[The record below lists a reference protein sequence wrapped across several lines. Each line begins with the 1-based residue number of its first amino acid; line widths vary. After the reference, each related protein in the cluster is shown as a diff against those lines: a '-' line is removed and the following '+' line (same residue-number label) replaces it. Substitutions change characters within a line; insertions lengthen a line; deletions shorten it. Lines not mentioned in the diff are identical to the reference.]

1 MDLYSPS
8 GSKFE
13 NAVAPATILGSHPC
27 ELLTLSVKDLQKMH
41 YEFPRA
47 YFEITESAAQ
57 YLQEELMLKE
67 EALRMLELEN
77 VESEV

>member
-1 MDLYSPS
+1 MY
-8 GSKFE
+8 
-13 NAVAPATILGSHPC
+13 
-27 ELLTLSVKDLQKMH
+27 
-41 YEFPRA
+41 YEFPQA

-57 YLQEELMLKE
+57 CLQEELMLKE

>member
-1 MDLYSPS
+1 
-8 GSKFE
+8 
-13 NAVAPATILGSHPC
+13 VRILGSHPC
-27 ELLTLSVKDLQKMH
+27 ELLTLSVKDLQKMY

-57 YLQEELMLKE
+57 CLQEELMLKE